1 MAVQRKPKIPTNK
14 RKIMPLIEMETAI
27 SRLFG
32 VREHI
37 IVPNISWGFY
47 GIHEMDVCVV
57 RKSGYMIEIEIK
69 RSVHDMK
76 ADFKKKHE
84 HKDTG
89 NRIAEL
95 YYAIPI
101 KLLEKCITLI
111 PEDAGIITCHKYNNK
126 LSRAHIERRAKRIKN
141 CRKLTIK
148 EQFTIARLGTM
159 RIWSSK
165 EKIIKLSK

>member
-1 MAVQRKPKIPTNK
+1 
-14 RKIMPLIEMETAI
+14 MPLIEMETAI

-76 ADFKKKHE
+76 ADFKKN
-84 HKDTG
+84 T
-89 NRIAEL
+89 N
-95 YYAIPI
+95 I
-101 KLLEKCITLI
+101 KILVIVLLNYIM
-111 PEDAGIITCHKYNNK
+111 
-126 LSRAHIERRAKRIKN
+126 
-141 CRKLTIK
+141 
-148 EQFTIARLGTM
+148 QFQLNY
-159 RIWSSK
+159 
-165 EKIIKLSK
+165 